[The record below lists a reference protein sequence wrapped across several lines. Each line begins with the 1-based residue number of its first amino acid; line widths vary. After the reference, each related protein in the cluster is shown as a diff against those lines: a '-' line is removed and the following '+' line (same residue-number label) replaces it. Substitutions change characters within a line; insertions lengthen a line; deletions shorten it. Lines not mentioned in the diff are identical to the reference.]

1 MQMFTVRNKCLF
13 RKGSSGKHLQVSAV
27 TTKLDTCVGVFRG
40 GCTKENKKELLRSQP
55 ACQGILVGV
64 CIELS
69 QFEGTVWRLFISCY
83 FCIHCSKGNYLLP
96 YMDFSALLLRQR
108 LIASCVVLGR
118 TEGSSSPG
126 GRAQMISCNWKQY
139 RKWWDSYRD
148 VTLN

>member
-1 MQMFTVRNKCLF
+1 MN
-13 RKGSSGKHLQVSAV
+13 
-27 TTKLDTCVGVFRG
+27 TCVGEFGG
-40 GCTKENKKELLRSQP
+40 GCTKENKKELLRSQA

-118 TEGSSSPG
+118 TGFQQPWRTCTDDFMKLETIQGIMDQTERGKSKLWSQFSNSEFK
-126 GRAQMISCNWKQY
+126 IKQLQEELGLIILE
-139 RKWWDSYRD
+139 SF
-148 VTLN
+148 